1 MIRPQLPASLSGYR
15 IHLVGI
21 KGTGMSALAEILADR
36 EARITGSDG
45 PERFYTDRILRDLR
59 IPYWESF
66 DAGRIDSDIRLVIH
80 SAAYDR
86 SENPELVAAAA
97 RGIPILTYPEAL
109 GLLSE
114 SSDASGVSG
123 THGKTTTV
131 ALAGTILKGW
141 DIPATVL
148 AGSEVESFG
157 SRSTLILGRKYFVAE
172 TCEYRRHFLHF
183 HPQRIVVTGVEADH
197 LDYFKNL
204 EDVLSAFLSYCMNL
218 PGSGQLI
225 INHDDRG
232 AREVESR
239 VRENRSDVE
248 IIPYGKTATGMYR
261 IEEIETGPGQTL
273 LRLSGLPEPLILKIP
288 GAHSAYNATAALALS
303 TCMLKQVGRGLT
315 ADAVHAMT
323 KGIASFRGSKRRSE
337 ILGIAKDV
345 LFIDDYGHHPTEISS
360 TLAGLKSFYPGRRI
374 VVDFMPHTYSRT
386 KALLAEFGTCF
397 SDAAVVV
404 LHRIYSSAREKS
416 DGSVD
421 GTTLFREVS
430 RRHPQVVFFEEPGES
445 FAFLESTLKPGD
457 LFVTM
462 GAGDNWRVGRE
473 LFGRMSKDEK

>member
-21 KGTGMSALAEILADR
+21 KGTGMAALAEILADR
-36 EARITGSDG
+36 EAWITGSDG
-45 PERFYTDRILRDLR
+45 PERFYTDRILRRLG

-66 DAGRIDSDIRLVIH
+66 DAAHIDSDIRLVIY
-80 SAAYDR
+80 SAAYEP
-86 SENPELVAAAA
+86 SENPELVTAAAK
-97 RGIPILTYPEAL
+97 GIPMLSYPEAL

-131 ALAGTILKGW
+131 AMAGTILKGW
-141 DIPATVL
+141 KIPATVL

-157 SRSTLILGRKYFVAE
+157 GRSTLILGGKYFVAE

-197 LDYFKNL
+197 LDYFKDL
-204 EDVLSAFLSYCMNL
+204 EDVLSAFLSYGMNL
-218 PGSGQLI
+218 PGDGQLI

-232 AREVESR
+232 AREVENR
-239 VRENRSDVE
+239 VRENRPDVE
-248 IIPYGKTATGMYR
+248 IIPYGKTAQGMFR
-261 IEEIETGPGQTL
+261 IEEIETGSGQTR
-273 LRLSGLPEPLILKIP
+273 LRLSGLPEPLILRIP
-288 GAHSAYNATAALALS
+288 GAHSAYNAAAAIALS
-303 TCMLKQVGRGLT
+303 TSVLKREGRGLT
-315 ADAVHAMT
+315 TDAIHAMAE
-323 KGIASFRGSKRRSE
+323 GIAGFQGSRRRSE
-337 ILGIAKDV
+337 ILGTAKDV

-386 KALLAEFGTCF
+386 KALLVQFGTCF
-397 SDAAVVV
+397 SDAEVVI
-404 LHRIYSSAREKS
+404 LHRVYSSAREQR

-421 GTTLFREVS
+421 GKTLHREVS
-430 RRHPQVVFFEEPGES
+430 RHHPQVVYFEEPGES
-445 FAFLESTLKPGD
+445 VGFLESTLKPGD

-462 GAGDNWRVGRE
+462 GAGDNWRVGRR
-473 LFGRMSKDEK
+473 LFDRMSKDET

>member
-1 MIRPQLPASLSGYR
+1 MA
-15 IHLVGI
+15 
-21 KGTGMSALAEILADR
+21 ALAEILVDR

-45 PERFYTDRILRDLR
+45 PEKFYTDKILGRLG
-59 IPYWESF
+59 ISYWESF
-66 DAGRIDSDIRLVIH
+66 DAARIDSEIRLVIH

-97 RGIPILTYPEAL
+97 KGIPIINYPEAL

-131 ALAGTILKGW
+131 ALAGTILKAW
-141 DIPATVL
+141 DLPATVL

-157 SRSTLILGRKYFVAE
+157 SRSTLILGRRYFVAE

-197 LDYFKNL
+197 LDYFKDL

-218 PGSGQLI
+218 PGGGQLI

-232 AREVESR
+232 AREVETS

-248 IIPYGKTATGMYR
+248 IIQYGKTATGMYR
-261 IEEIETGPGQTL
+261 IEEIETGPGETRF
-273 LRLSGLPEPLILKIP
+273 RLAGLPEPLILKIP
-288 GAHSAYNATAALALS
+288 GAHSAYNATAAIALS
-303 TCMLKQVGRGLT
+303 SCVLKQEGRKLT
-315 ADAVHAMT
+315 ADVVRAMAE
-323 KGIASFRGSKRRSE
+323 GIAGFQGSKRRGE

-360 TLAGLKSFYPGRRI
+360 TLAGLKSFYPGHRI
-374 VVDFMPHTYSRT
+374 LVDFMPHTYSRT
-386 KALLAEFGTCF
+386 KALLADFGTCF
-397 SDAAVVV
+397 SDAAIVV
-404 LHRIYSSAREKS
+404 LHRIYSSAREQR

-421 GTTLFREVS
+421 GNTLFREVS
-430 RRHPQVVFFEEPGES
+430 RHHPQVVYFEEPGES
-445 FAFLESTLKPGD
+445 VAFLESTLKPGD

-473 LFGRMSKDEK
+473 LFDRMSKDEK

>member
-1 MIRPQLPASLSGYR
+1 MA
-15 IHLVGI
+15 
-21 KGTGMSALAEILADR
+21 ALAEILVDR

-45 PERFYTDRILRDLR
+45 PEKFYTDKILGRLG
-59 IPYWESF
+59 ISYWESF
-66 DAGRIDSDIRLVIH
+66 DAARIDSEIRLVIH

-97 RGIPILTYPEAL
+97 KGIPIINYPEAL

-131 ALAGTILKGW
+131 ALAGTILKAW
-141 DIPATVL
+141 DLPATVL

-157 SRSTLILGRKYFVAE
+157 SRSTLILGRRYFVAE

-197 LDYFKNL
+197 LDYFKDL

-218 PGSGQLI
+218 PGGGQLI

-232 AREVESR
+232 AREVETR

-248 IIPYGKTATGMYR
+248 IIQYGKTATGMYR
-261 IEEIETGPGQTL
+261 IEEIETGPGETRF
-273 LRLSGLPEPLILKIP
+273 RLAGLPEPLILKIP
-288 GAHSAYNATAALALS
+288 GAHSTYNATAAIALS
-303 TCMLKQVGRGLT
+303 SCVLKQEGRKLT
-315 ADAVHAMT
+315 ADVVRAMAE
-323 KGIASFRGSKRRSE
+323 GIAGFQGSKRRGE

-360 TLAGLKSFYPGRRI
+360 TLAGLKSFYPGHRI
-374 VVDFMPHTYSRT
+374 LVDFMPHTYSRT
-386 KALLAEFGTCF
+386 KALLADFGTCF
-397 SDAAVVV
+397 SDAAIVV
-404 LHRIYSSAREKS
+404 LHRIYSSAREQR

-421 GTTLFREVS
+421 GNTLFREVS
-430 RRHPQVVFFEEPGES
+430 RHHPQVVYFEEPGES
-445 FAFLESTLKPGD
+445 VAFLESTLKPGD

-473 LFGRMSKDEK
+473 LFDRMSKDEK

>member
-1 MIRPQLPASLSGYR
+1 M
-15 IHLVGI
+15 GI
-21 KGTGMSALAEILADR
+21 KGTGMSALAEILTDR

-261 IEEIETGPGQTL
+261 IEEIETGPGETL

>member
-1 MIRPQLPASLSGYR
+1 
-15 IHLVGI
+15 LVGI
-21 KGTGMSALAEILADR
+21 KGTGMAALAEILADR
-36 EARITGSDG
+36 EARVTGSDG
-45 PERFYTDRILRDLR
+45 PEKFYTDEILERLG

-66 DAGRIDSDIRLVIH
+66 DAARIDSKIRLVIH

-86 SENPELVAAAA
+86 SENPELAAAAA
-97 RGIPILTYPEAL
+97 RGIQIITYPEAL

-141 DIPATVL
+141 DIPVTVL

-157 SRSTLILGRKYFVAE
+157 NRSTLVLGRRYFVAE

-197 LDYFKNL
+197 LDYFKDL
-204 EDVLSAFLSYCMNL
+204 EDVLSAFFSYCMNL
-218 PGSGQLI
+218 PGGGQLI

-232 AREVESR
+232 AREVETR
-239 VRENRSDVE
+239 VRGNRSDVE
-248 IIPYGKTATGMYR
+248 IIPYGKTATGTYR

-273 LRLSGLPEPLILKIP
+273 LRLAGLPAPLILKIP
-288 GAHSAYNATAALALS
+288 GAHSAYNATAAIALCS
-303 TCMLKQVGRGLT
+303 SVLKQEGRGLT
-315 ADAVHAMT
+315 ADILRAMVE
-323 KGIASFRGSKRRSE
+323 GIAGFRGSKRRSE

-374 VVDFMPHTYSRT
+374 LVDFMPHTYSRT

-397 SDAAVVV
+397 SDAAIVV
-404 LHRIYSSAREKS
+404 LHRVYSSAREQS

-421 GTTLFREVS
+421 GNTLFREVS
-430 RRHPQVVFFEEPGES
+430 RHNRQAVYFEEPGES
-445 FAFLESTLKPGD
+445 IAFLESILRPGD

-462 GAGDNWRVGRE
+462 GAGDNWRIGRE
-473 LFGRMSKDEK
+473 LFNRMREEEK